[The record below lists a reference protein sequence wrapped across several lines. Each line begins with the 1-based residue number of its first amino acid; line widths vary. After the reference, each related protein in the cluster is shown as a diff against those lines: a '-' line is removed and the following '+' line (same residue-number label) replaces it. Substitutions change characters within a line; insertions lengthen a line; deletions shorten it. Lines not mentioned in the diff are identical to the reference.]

1 MKTSLILSAIV
12 AAALIW
18 TAHSQ
23 ADTPAK
29 TETVKVQKANY
40 ELATHWTSA
49 KVAKLVFDMNVT
61 PHWLESGD
69 RFWYSYETSH
79 GRHFYLVDP
88 VKKTKAP
95 VFDNAR
101 MAAMLTGITRTP
113 YDSQHLPIRSIKFVK
128 NDSTI
133 QFEIQVEKDADI
145 NGTQKVIG
153 GDVQTDQVTTGG
165 NANFEDD
172 NEFAND
178 DPQQGRGRGNANAP
192 ANPRMKTLY
201 FEYELASMKLTLP
214 PEFTPE
220 PRKSA
225 WASMSPDEKTI
236 VFARKNDLWMMDAA
250 NYALA
255 LKKAADPNIKDEVKE
270 TQLTKDGEESFSYAR
285 HISGTEMQQQQQ
297 QEEEG
302 GRGGAGATQRDK
314 TGRVPPITIHWS
326 KDSKRF
332 AVVRRDEK
340 KVGDLWV
347 IHTLENPRPTL
358 ETYKYAMPGEANVP
372 QSHLE
377 VFDAAAKT
385 RKEIKIDRFKDQ
397 TVQVFDAPVT
407 ARQREKQRTD
417 AQWVADGSEK
427 LYFRRMSRDQHRV
440 DVCLANASTGDVKVV
455 FEERLNTY
463 VETKPLRL
471 VKADAASAANGGSSA
486 EELLWWSERDGWGH
500 YYLYDAAGNLKNQ
513 VTTGEFVTE
522 DIESVDDKA
531 RVITFT
537 AEGRE
542 QGENPYFTHLYSVKL
557 DGTGLKLLDSGTSSH
572 AVAIADD
579 GKYFVDNSSTVSA
592 APHSLLY
599 DRSGAME
606 LDLETTDTSA
616 LMDAGFH
623 MPSEFQVKADDGLTD
638 LYGVM
643 YKPFDFDANRRYPI
657 IAFVYPGP
665 QTESV
670 TQTFS
675 PRNANVALAQL
686 GFIVIEVGN
695 RGGNPHRSKWYHNF
709 GYGNLRDYGLA
720 DKKAAIEQL
729 ARRDPWI
736 DIERVGI
743 TGHSGGG
750 FMSAA
755 AMLQYPDFFKVAV
768 SESGNHENNIYNQNW
783 SEKHHGI
790 KETDSA
796 DGNATFEYSIDKN
809 SELAKNLKGHLLLS
823 TGDMDDNVHMA
834 NTMRL
839 ADALIKANKRFD
851 QFILPGQRH
860 GYGTDANYF
869 FWVRADYFCRWLLGD
884 FDQRVDMT
892 EVDPQPAPVNGGRGG
907 RGRGAN

>member
-1 MKTSLILSAIV
+1 MMKPFLFLSVIG
-12 AAALIW
+12 AAALLW
-18 TAHSQ
+18 TTHSK
-23 ADTPAK
+23 ADTPTGK
-29 TETVKVQKANY
+29 TETVKLQKANY
-40 ELATHWTSA
+40 ELATHWSST
-49 KVAKLVFDMNVT
+49 KVGKLVFDMNVT
-61 PHWLESGD
+61 PHWLETGD

-79 GRHFYLVDP
+79 GRHFFLVDP

-95 VFDNAR
+95 VFDNAK
-101 MAAMLTGITRTP
+101 MAAMLTGITRIP
-113 YDSQHLPIRSIKFVK
+113 YDSQHLPIRTIKFVK
-128 NDSTI
+128 NDTTI
-133 QFEIQVEKDADI
+133 EFELQVERDADI

-165 NANFEDD
+165 NANEDAD
-172 NEFAND
+172 ENALD
-178 DPQQGRGRGNANAP
+178 VPQGRGRGGAQAP

-220 PRKSA
+220 VRKPQ
-225 WASMSPDEKTI
+225 WASISPDEKTI
-236 VFARKNDLWMMDAA
+236 VFARKNDLWIMDAA

-255 LKKAADPNIKDEVKE
+255 LKKAADASIKDEVKE
-270 TQLTKDGEESFSYAR
+270 TQLTKDGEENFSYAR
-285 HISGTEMQQQQQ
+285 HISGTEQQQQQ
-297 QEEEG
+297 QEDG
-302 GRGGAGATQRDK
+302 GQGGGGAAQRDK
-314 TGRVPPITIHWS
+314 TGRVPPIGIHWS

-332 AVVRRDEK
+332 AVTRRDEK

-358 ETYKYAMPGEANVP
+358 ESYKYAMPGEANVP
-372 QSHLE
+372 QSHME
-377 VFDAAAKT
+377 VFDLASKA
-385 RKEIKIDRFKDQ
+385 RKEMKIDRFKDQ
-397 TVQVFDAPVT
+397 TVQIFDAPVT
-407 ARQREKQRTD
+407 ARQREKQRVD
-417 AQWVADGSEK
+417 SQWLADGSER

-440 DVCLANASTGDVKVV
+440 DVCLANASTGEVKVV

-471 VKADAASAANGGSSA
+471 VKSEGA
-486 EELLWWSERDGWGH
+486 EEFLWWSERDGWGH

-513 VTTGEFVTE
+513 VTAGEFVTE
-522 DIESVDDKA
+522 DIESVDEKA
-531 RVITFT
+531 RTIMFT

-557 DGTGLKLLDSGTSSH
+557 DGTGLKLLDSGPASH
-572 AVAIADD
+572 AVSMADD
-579 GKYFVDNSSTVSA
+579 GKFFVDNASTVA
-592 APHSLLY
+592 TAPHSVLH
-599 DRSGAME
+599 DHSGGVQ
-606 LDLETTDTSA
+606 LDLETTDISA
-616 LMDAGFH
+616 LMDGGFH
-623 MPSEFQVKADDGLTD
+623 MPSEFQVKADDGVTD

-643 YKPFDFDANRRYPI
+643 YKPFDFDASKRYPI

-729 ARRDPWI
+729 ARRNPWI

-790 KETDSA
+790 KEVDSPN
-796 DGNATFEYSIDKN
+796 GEATFEYSIDKN

-892 EVDPQPAPVNGGRGG
+892 EVDAQPQRSTTGARGGG